1 MLLRS
6 NRPQHFFGVSNMQS
20 VARFRVVSPFL
31 AVQPSA
37 HKERF
42 VTVPSGAI
50 IETSADLQEPGVIT
64 ITLNGNMLLAFHRD
78 ISERAEPVD
87 DLSRRSQE
95 A

>member
-1 MLLRS
+1 
-6 NRPQHFFGVSNMQS
+6 MQS

-42 VTVPSGAI
+42 VTVGAI
-50 IETSADLQEPGVIT
+50 IETPADLQEPGLVT
-64 ITLNGNMLLAFHRD
+64 VTLNGNLVLAFHRD
-78 ISERAEPVD
+78 IMERAEPVAD
-87 DLSRRSQE
+87 YSFSQG